1 MLLLKSNSIFY
12 SKGIWMR
19 TIFHRRTIT
28 FVVRLWV
35 EYLDQ
40 TTPSWR
46 GEVERLDS
54 GELAHFQQL
63 PQILAFI
70 RHSISPTSVPEY
82 SKDKE

>member
-1 MLLLKSNSIFY
+1 MK
-12 SKGIWMR
+12 
-19 TIFHRRTIT
+19 TTFHRHTIT

-40 TTPSWR
+40 STPSWR

-54 GELAHFQQL
+54 GEHAHFQHL

-70 RHSISPTSVPEY
+70 RRSISPTSVLEY
-82 SKDKE
+82 PQDKE